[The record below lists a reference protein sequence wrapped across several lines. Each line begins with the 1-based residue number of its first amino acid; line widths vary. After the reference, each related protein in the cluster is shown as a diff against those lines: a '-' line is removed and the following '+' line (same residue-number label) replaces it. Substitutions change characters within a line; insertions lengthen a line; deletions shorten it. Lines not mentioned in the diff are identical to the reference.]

1 VSEINKMAYTPTE
14 KLQAAICTAELAGAE
29 TAVAALEDSSKWLEE
44 QVRENDADPKK
55 GIELAPKDR
64 ETYNENRDLL
74 LRHYRSKLESNSQN
88 SAPPKPLTEAETATL
103 KDRLGWFGRLAL
115 VYGEFTAPDR
125 EKLLAGG
132 TGIVIL
138 TFVIGTG
145 ITFAVLAAIV
155 LFIIAIVFLVSGRIT
170 SKFVP
175 PAPGGSVYLETLA
188 VFILGFVLLKV
199 VVTLLAMAFT
209 PAGETQPPEWL
220 GGMQLGLQWLLALI
234 PLYPLLRGV
243 SFPQWRQEIG
253 FVAPKGVARE
263 IGVGIL
269 GYFAGLPIF
278 FVGVLITL
286 VLKLLW
292 EAVKST
298 WGDEATGPATNPI
311 FEEILSSNPLN
322 LILLFA
328 LATIWAPFVEEM
340 IFRGA
345 FFRHLR
351 SRSGLLVAAIVSA
364 IVFGGMHGY
373 ELVLLGPVISLG
385 VVFSLMREWR
395 GSIIPSITAHM
406 MHNGT
411 VLTIAIIM
419 IKLIS
424 M

>member
-1 VSEINKMAYTPTE
+1 M
-14 KLQAAICTAELAGAE
+14 
-29 TAVAALEDSSKWLEE
+29 
-44 QVRENDADPKK
+44 
-55 GIELAPKDR
+55 
-64 ETYNENRDLL
+64 
-74 LRHYRSKLESNSQN
+74 
-88 SAPPKPLTEAETATL
+88 
-103 KDRLGWFGRLAL
+103 
-115 VYGEFTAPDR
+115 
-125 EKLLAGG
+125 
-132 TGIVIL
+132 
-138 TFVIGTG
+138 
-145 ITFAVLAAIV
+145 
-155 LFIIAIVFLVSGRIT
+155 
-170 SKFVP
+170 
-175 PAPGGSVYLETLA
+175 
-188 VFILGFVLLKV
+188 
-199 VVTLLAMAFT
+199 
-209 PAGETQPPEWL
+209 
-220 GGMQLGLQWLLALI
+220 
-234 PLYPLLRGV
+234 
-243 SFPQWRQEIG
+243 
-253 FVAPKGVARE
+253 
-263 IGVGIL
+263 
-269 GYFAGLPIF
+269 
-278 FVGVLITL
+278 GVLITL

-351 SRSGLLVAAIVSA
+351 SRSGLLVAAIISA

-385 VVFSLMREWR
+385 VVFALMREWR

-411 VLTIAIIM
+411 ILTIAIIM